1 MAIDDDSVVPGDL
14 QPINEAPE
22 WVEHL
27 PLLVRGVKVQAKADG
42 SGSSNFHAKVLD
54 ARTRFLKK
62 QAEDLVKEVND
73 LSLNGIVLIG
83 YLLDEDTLNAIPTED
98 LAKGT
103 AYFVDFA
110 LRVWNGTEWATSGS
124 LRGARGLNILGRWPN
139 TNELPLVED
148 QELGDAY
155 LWRNDV
161 WVVVPEGWEPLNI
174 RGADGKSAFDVW
186 LEDPA
191 NTGKTEDE
199 FFEDIKGPIGKSFLE
214 VWQDQPGNEGKTL
227 DDLMEALK
235 GPQGDVRPAFA
246 VKGTKPTAGDLPR
259 PGVQGDAWYVGIDLY
274 FWVEEDAEYSM
285 IPGVG
290 GKSAFDFWKENGHPQ
305 GTMEEFLE
313 SMMGGEGILMKGRL
327 DTEDDLLAIDTTDLK
342 LGTSYFVNYAMRV
355 WNGNEWA
362 TSGSLRGDR
371 GLNLLGTWPTGV
383 ELPEREDHLP
393 GDAYLW
399 RNDIWILLPEPEGWE
414 SMNIRGADGKSALEV
429 WQGIEGNEGKT
440 EDQFFESLRGPVGPS
455 PYEEW
460 EALPGN
466 KDKPYSEYLETIRG
480 PEGAPRTPFVVA
492 GSVANTAA
500 LPTPGDSA
508 KAYYIDR
515 DLYVWVEADQDYFVI
530 PGLAG
535 KSAFEVY
542 TSIPGNE
549 DKTLGDFWES
559 LRGPKGDN
567 VKGDPGKDG
576 ANLNVLGQVAN
587 RAALDTLEDVKDQDA
602 YSLADTGH
610 LWIYSTE
617 KGGWVDTGPYR
628 GVDGK
633 STFDIWKEQP
643 GNEDGTVAQFLAAQK
658 GKDGTSVKI
667 LDVFDE
673 LSELPTGAAD
683 QDTYA
688 VRETRSLYTWLNGA
702 WASLGTF
709 GKDGL
714 DGKDG
719 KSLDIIKILT
729 EEDDAIPAADETNLG
744 KAYVDLDKNVF
755 VNIANRWVNAGKF
768 NGEQGEIGLPGHNLR
783 PKGTIESVNQLPNPA
798 LEGVEEGDA
807 YVIADTKLMYV
818 LVDGLWNGPFDFIG
832 PEGKEGP
839 QGTPGA
845 LMPIKGTFV
854 SMAALQ
860 AAHPTGELGDAYML
874 IDPTALPEP
883 LRNLAIWSPEQATWI
898 DTGPA
903 GIRGEKGEPGK
914 DSTVPGVKGDKG
926 SQWLIL
932 DEVDEPS
939 NTFNGRVGDWCVT
952 RGMRV
957 YYKSPT
963 GWQYWGM
970 LMAGDVNSPL
980 RSLGKVVRW
989 GTEWVALPVDEVEAP
1004 VEGVFY
1010 ARVLKEG
1017 SLDETEWGVIEF
1029 PKGIEDL
1036 LNKDGKQ
1043 YVRVFA
1049 ANGETP
1055 IWAEL
1060 DITDQLE
1067 GFIKDPEGAAPGTLW
1082 LRAPGE
1088 KTWVEY
1094 KKPPTTAGL
1103 QFLQI
1108 GGEWK
1113 SLDRYDLLIKT
1124 ANATLTIDPSKEQFV
1139 KLDNSGST
1147 AKVVS
1152 IGNHTGTRS
1161 MVVVLEVVG
1170 IAGAISYGGTN
1181 IKWDQNT
1188 IPSLTGTKNL
1198 ILFTWDGEVWI
1209 GSKGPNLIN

>member
-1 MAIDDDSVVPGDL
+1 MANIEEESVFPEEIPLIERGEKVEGGVAGASNRALILFAMRTRWLKDQLEALAINGLDMKGTLPDEEALLAID
-14 QPINEAPE
+14 
-22 WVEHL
+22 
-27 PLLVRGVKVQAKADG
+27 
-42 SGSSNFHAKVLD
+42 
-54 ARTRFLKK
+54 
-62 QAEDLVKEVND
+62 
-73 LSLNGIVLIG
+73 
-83 YLLDEDTLNAIPTED
+83 TED
-98 LAKGT
+98 LARGT
-103 AYFVDFA
+103 AYVVDFA
-110 LRVWNGTEWATSGS
+110 MRVWNGTEWASSGS
-124 LRGARGLNILGRWPN
+124 LRGARGLNILGRWP
-139 TNELPLVED
+139 TNSDLPVAED
-148 QELGDAY
+148 QELGDAF

-161 WVVVPEGWEPLNI
+161 WVLTPDGWEALNI

-186 LEDPA
+186 LE
-191 NTGKTEDE
+191 
-199 FFEDIKGPIGKSFLE
+199 I
-214 VWQDQPGNEGKTL
+214 PGNEGKTEEEFVEAIKGPVGDSFLDSWLALPGNEGKDL

-246 VKGTKPTAGDLPR
+246 VKGTKPTAEDLPQ
-259 PGVQGDAWYVGIDLY
+259 PGVQGDAWYVGLDLY
-274 FWVEEDAEYSM
+274 FWVEEDASYSM
-285 IPGVG
+285 IPGIG
-290 GKSAFDFWKENGHPQ
+290 GKSAFEIWKENGHPD

-327 DTEDDLLAIDTTDLK
+327 ADEEALAAIDTTNLK
-342 LGTSYFVNYAMRV
+342 LGTSYFVDFAMRV
-355 WNGNEWA
+355 WNGTEWSS
-362 TSGSLRGDR
+362 SGSLRGER
-371 GLNLLGTWPTGV
+371 GINLLGSWPTGSD
-383 ELPEREDHLP
+383 LPVRDDYIV
-393 GDAYLW
+393 GDAFLW

-414 SMNIRGADGKSALEV
+414 SMNIRGADGRSALEV
-429 WQGIEGNEGKT
+429 WQAIEGNEGKDE
-440 EDQFFESLRGPVGPS
+440 EDFFEALRGPAGLS
-455 PYEEW
+455 AFAEW
-460 EALPGN
+460 QTFPGN
-466 KDKPYSEYLETIRG
+466 KDKPYSEFQETIRG
-480 PEGAPRTPFVVA
+480 PQGNPRAPFEVA
-492 GSVANTAA
+492 GSVPNVGA
-500 LPTPGDSA
+500 LPTPGDAA

-515 DLYVWVEADQDYFVI
+515 DLHVWVEDTQSYFVI

-549 DKTLGDFWES
+549 DKTLGEFWES
-559 LRGPKGDN
+559 LRGPQGEN

-587 RAALDTLEDVKDQDA
+587 RDALDDLQDVKDQDA

-617 KGGWVDTGPYR
+617 KGGWVDAGPYR

-633 STFDIWKEQP
+633 SAFEIWKEQP
-643 GNEDGTVAQFLAAQK
+643 GNEDGTVAQFLAALK

-673 LSELPTGAAD
+673 LSELPTGAAE

-688 VRETRSLYTWLNGA
+688 VRETRSIYTWLNGA

-709 GKDGL
+709 GKDGA

-729 EEDDAIPAADETNLG
+729 EDDDAIPAADNTSLG

-755 VNIANRWVNAGKF
+755 VNIANSWVNAGKF
-768 NGEQGEIGLPGHNLR
+768 TGEQGEIGLPGHNLR

-807 YVIADTKLMYV
+807 YVIASTKLMYV

-832 PEGKEGP
+832 PEGKDGP
-839 QGTPGA
+839 QGAPGA

-854 SMAALQ
+854 SMTALQ

-874 IDPTALPEP
+874 IDPSAQPEP
-883 LRNLAIWSPEQATWI
+883 LRNLAIWSPEQATWV

-952 RGMRV
+952 RGMKV

-1004 VEGVFY
+1004 EAGMFY
-1010 ARVLKEG
+1010 ARILKEG
-1017 SLDETEWGVIEF
+1017 SLDETEWGVVEF

-1036 LNKDGKQ
+1036 LTDDGKQ

-1049 ANGETP
+1049 ADGETP

-1060 DITDQLE
+1060 DISDQLE
-1067 GFIKDPEGAAPGTLW
+1067 GFIKDPEGAAANTLW
-1082 LRAPGE
+1082 LRAAGE
-1088 KTWVEY
+1088 KTWIEY
-1094 KKPPTTAGL
+1094 KKAPTTTGL

-1113 SLDRYDLLIKT
+1113 SFDRYDLLIKT
-1124 ANATLTIDPSKEQFV
+1124 ANATLTINPSVEQFV
-1139 KLDNSGST
+1139 KLDNSGAT

-1152 IGNHTGTRS
+1152 INNHGATRG
-1161 MVVVLEVVG
+1161 MCVVLEVVG
-1170 IAGAISYGGTN
+1170 VVGAISYGGTN
-1181 IKWDQNT
+1181 IRWDQNT

-1198 ILFTWDGEVWI
+1198 ILFTWDGDVWI
-1209 GSKGPNLIN
+1209 GSKGPGLLN